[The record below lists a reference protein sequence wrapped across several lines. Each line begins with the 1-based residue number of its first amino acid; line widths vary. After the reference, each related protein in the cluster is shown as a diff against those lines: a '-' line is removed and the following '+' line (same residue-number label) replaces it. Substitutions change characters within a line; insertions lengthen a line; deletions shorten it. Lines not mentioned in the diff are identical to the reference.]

1 MPKQEDQKVA
11 TSPNSPPP
19 ASYPGTGGGPT
30 SVCSK
35 SCANNQKVQNG
46 KSGSIANA
54 SCYCWQILL
63 IDLNAALFQWP
74 KSGLCFSHL
83 RPFTIT

>member
-54 SCYCWQILL
+54 SCYC
-63 IDLNAALFQWP
+63 
-74 KSGLCFSHL
+74 
-83 RPFTIT
+83 